1 MRKILTILLVFAA
14 FISHAQIQE
23 RYVKGTE
30 TLETGNKFIYKTVDI
45 PIADVTYHQ
54 FSADSV
60 TWRKNYVVG
69 DCYVRFSNVSSNPQ
83 GTHASWWG
91 LNICNLGRDTLG
103 GLDTLY
109 VYYYIDNVVSL
120 IDTVTTGQHVNIPA
134 PDTLTGSTIN
144 YQDTVGHTHALY
156 LNLDD
161 MKDVDVSP
169 VNGQVLKWN
178 GISNQWEAAND
189 LVGGGGGG
197 LTVKEYDN
205 SPSVPNV
212 NTIKIENGTLT
223 DNGIGVVSIDFMQE
237 AVTNAQDFYRAGIDT
252 LTAGDNFVEFTT
264 AFSDNDYVLASV
276 YALYEDSTR
285 QNLVWDSLAADGFRV
300 IGVAENDA
308 YVNYIAIRDLD
319 SLGLAAE
326 NVGKVM
332 ASGTDPTMSYLNG
345 AVDDSTIVV
354 DNEELHAIAWDELVE
369 SQDTTASIKVENI
382 YVDTLKVK
390 DIQFTDTY
398 WNDMSISLTSAAAGS
413 AAPDL
418 ENFRGSTIRARA
430 FAGTVTNE
438 TVYVEGQFSH
448 AIKDSS
454 AIYPHYHFSPS
465 TTPASTDTIVIQL
478 EYTWASYSDVFPA
491 SSTITTKIP
500 LNGIAQWQHALYAT
514 TAIPAIGDQASSIF
528 VARITR
534 LQDNVS
540 DTYAQDVF
548 IFNFD
553 IHYELQGIGSRNQVP
568 D

>member
-1 MRKILTILLVFAA
+1 MRKILTAILVFVA

-23 RYVKGTE
+23 RQVKATE

-45 PIADVTYHQ
+45 PVADVTYHQ

-60 TWRKNYVVG
+60 TWRKNYVAG

-109 VYYYIDNVVSL
+109 VYYYSSDTISY
-120 IDTVTTGQHVNIPA
+120 IDTIVSKDHINIPA

-144 YQDTVGHTHALY
+144 FQDTLSHTHAVY

-161 MKDVDVSP
+161 LQDVDASP
-169 VNGQVLKWN
+169 TDGQVLKWN
-178 GISNQWEAAND
+178 SVSEQWEAAND
-189 LVGGGGGG
+189 LIGGGGGG
-197 LTVKEYDN
+197 LTVKENDS
-205 SPSVPNV
+205 SPSVTNV
-212 NTIKIENGTLT
+212 NTINVENGTLT
-223 DNGIGVVSIDFMQE
+223 NNGAGVVSIDFMQE
-237 AVTNAQDFYRAGIDT
+237 AVTNAQDFYRAGTDA
-252 LTAGDNFVEFTT
+252 LVAGDNFVEFTSP
-264 AFSDNDYVLASV
+264 FSDNDYVLASV

-300 IGVAENDA
+300 IGVVDDA
-308 YVNYIAIRDLD
+308 TVNYIAIRDLD
-319 SLGLAAE
+319 SLGLAVE

-345 AVDDSTIVV
+345 AVDDSTITVI
-354 DNEELHAIAWDELVE
+354 NEELHVIPEF
-369 SQDTTASIKVENI
+369 DTLR
-382 YVDTLKVK
+382 VDTLRVK

-398 WNDMSISLTSAAAGS
+398 WTDMSIPLTAAAGGAS
-413 AAPDL
+413 APDL
-418 ENFRGSTIRARA
+418 EAFRGSTIKARA
-430 FAGTVTNE
+430 FAGTVVNE
-438 TVYVEGQFSH
+438 TVFVEGQFSH

-454 AIYPHYHFSPS
+454 DIYPHFHFAPS
-465 TTPASTDTIVIQL
+465 TTPISTDTVVVEL
-478 EYTWASYSDVFPA
+478 EYTWAAYNDVFPT

-500 LNGIAQWQHALYAT
+500 LNGIAQWQHAMKAT
-514 TAIPAIGDQASSIF
+514 TAIAAIGDQASSIF
-528 VARITR
+528 MARITR
-534 LQDNVS
+534 LQDNAS
-540 DTYAQDVF
+540 DTYAHDVF

-553 IHYELQGIGSRNQVP
+553 IHFEMQGIGSRNIIP